1 MNELEELKQLSLP
14 LIEYLKETGN
24 PYSKIIITTETV
36 EVVVEV
42 VTVEKF
48 VPIK

>member
-1 MNELEELKQLSLP
+1 MNELEELKELSLP

-36 EVVVEV
+36 EVV
-42 VTVEKF
+42 TVEKF